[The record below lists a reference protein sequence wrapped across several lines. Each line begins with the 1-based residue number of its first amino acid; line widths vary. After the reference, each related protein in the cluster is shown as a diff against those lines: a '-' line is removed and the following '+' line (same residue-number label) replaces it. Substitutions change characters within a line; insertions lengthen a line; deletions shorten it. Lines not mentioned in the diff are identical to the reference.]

1 MALTE
6 GGAKKVLIC
15 DDSMLIRK
23 QFQTDSE
30 AVVIMLS
37 SVGTKENLRE
47 ALELGATDFIQKPW
61 KEEQLVNAISRIA
74 NNYRKFLALWSP
86 DIRDVY

>member
-1 MALTE
+1 MVFLDVVMPE
-6 GGAKKVLIC
+6 LNGIECLKF
-15 DDSMLIRK
+15 IRK
-23 QFQTDSE
+23 KDSE

-61 KEEQLVNAISRIA
+61 KEEQLINAISRLK
-74 NNYRKFLALWSP
+74 R
-86 DIRDVY
+86 